1 MKKCEFLGVSNFS
14 GLVIFNG
21 ANRLRRFKLA
31 KPKEICKWID
41 RRVKFA
47 DVPPKLIYSPKMK
60 MYNARCTYS
69 CMYSIQIQI
78 QIQIYIYTYCIYT
91 ELYDMYIYIYTH
103 FNDVYTYTKY
113 MRYKYITYIHVAV
126 YPPPF
131 FRSALFV
138 SGVPPHST
146 DAIQFEGHMI
156 RLPNTTR
163 AMGRGWGWEP
173 LECILLLMV

>member
-1 MKKCEFLGVSNFS
+1 MKKCESLGVSNFS

-21 ANRLRRFKLA
+21 ANRFRRFKLA

-60 MYNARCTYS
+60 MYNDRCTYS
-69 CMYSIQIQI
+69 CMYSIQI

-91 ELYDMYIYIYTH
+91 ELYDMCIYIYTH

-113 MRYKYITYIHVAV
+113 MRYKYIIYIHVAV

-131 FRSALFV
+131 CPCRHLCFRCS
-138 SGVPPHST
+138 P
-146 DAIQFEGHMI
+146 
-156 RLPNTTR
+156 RTR
-163 AMGRGWGWEP
+163 RMRSSSR
-173 LECILLLMV
+173 VT